1 MELVNLL
8 NAPELIP
15 LHVAFVVLAG
25 LSLIE
30 MIGLLIAGT
39 GVISALDSLLPDT
52 LFPDVNLEA
61 VDTGASIGPAEWL
74 TGWLHLGKLPI
85 LMLLALILGGFCAF
99 GYALQLSF
107 HALSGAPLTAWLVVP
122 MALVFGLFCAHWFAP
137 TLLRLM
143 PSEDSQAIS
152 DQDLIGLMAQVQ
164 SGTARFDLPAEIRI
178 RDIHGQLHFARGVP
192 ETPSES
198 FYAGDEVV
206 ITGRRDT
213 QGILASKIY
222 TLSKPTEDLSLDQPN
237 AQITDPQTFSTK
249 TTDSLT
255 RSTK

>member
-1 MELVNLL
+1 
-8 NAPELIP
+8 
-15 LHVAFVVLAG
+15 
-25 LSLIE
+25 
-30 MIGLLIAGT
+30 
-39 GVISALDSLLPDT
+39 
-52 LFPDVNLEA
+52 
-61 VDTGASIGPAEWL
+61 
-74 TGWLHLGKLPI
+74 
-85 LMLLALILGGFCAF
+85 
-99 GYALQLSF
+99 
-107 HALSGAPLTAWLVVP
+107 
-122 MALVFGLFCAHWFAP
+122 
-137 TLLRLM
+137 M